1 MADRATPEPFASHL
15 GAVRDALLRGD
26 LQALPALTAA
36 LEAGLPHLQG
46 LSAPDLEHLRAEA
59 ARTAACLGA
68 AKAGLAAAR
77 RRLAEIRAGAD
88 GLQTYDRDGRKAAV
102 PSRSLQEKRL

>member
-1 MADRATPEPFASHL
+1 MADRATPAAFESHL
-15 GAVRDALLRGD
+15 GAIRDALLRGD
-26 LQALPALTAA
+26 LQALPALASA
-36 LEAGLPHLQG
+36 LDAGLGDLQA
-46 LSAPDLEHLRAEA
+46 LSAPDLERLRAEA

-88 GLQTYDRDGRKAAV
+88 GLQTYDRNGQKAAA
-102 PSRSLQEKRL
+102 PARSLREKRL